1 MADNEPRTEVVA
13 PDAVDRAL
21 KTYLAAGG
29 KDDPRMRAAL
39 KAALVDKTFRI
50 GDEVMGDEGGLV
62 GVIIEIHG
70 DEAVISWAR
79 GQSSEPVSALEHVP
93 EEPT

>member
-1 MADNEPRTEVVA
+1 MASDEPRTEVVA
-13 PDAVDRAL
+13 PDVVDRAL

-50 GDEVMGDEGGLV
+50 GDEVMGEDGGLV

-70 DEAVISWAR
+70 EEAVISWAR
-79 GQSSEPVSALEHVP
+79 GKSREPVSTLEHVP
-93 EEPT
+93 EEP